1 MICPN
6 CKLPLSST
14 KYRNITIHECHTCK
28 GKWFEGK
35 ELPVAIDK
43 RDDDMRWENFSLFEE
58 KSKKYEKSASKKL
71 CPENNILMYSLKYMD
86 SGVAIDKCERCGGV
100 WLDKNG
106 FDAIVK
112 YLENLLITETASDYA
127 KDAWRQFVE
136 IGTKHDG
143 VIAEIK
149 DFLVV
154 MKLFEMRLIAEH
166 PSMQTA
172 IEKTFEYVP
181 YN

>member
-1 MICPN
+1 M
-6 CKLPLSST
+6 
-14 KYRNITIHECHTCK
+14 CK
-28 GKWFEGK
+28 GKWFEAK
-35 ELPVAIDK
+35 ELPEAIDK

-58 KSKKYEKSASKKL
+58 KSKKYEKSTSKRL
-71 CPENNILMYSLKYMD
+71 CPKDNIPMYSLKYMD

-100 WLDKNG
+100 WLDKNE
-106 FDAIVK
+106 FDAIVN

-154 MKLFEMRLIAEH
+154 MKLFEMKIIAEH
-166 PSMQTA
+166 PSIQTA
-172 IEKTFEYVP
+172 IEKTLEYVP

>member
-1 MICPN
+1 MMCPN
-6 CKLPLSST
+6 CKLPLSSA
-14 KYRNITIHECHTCK
+14 KYRTITIHECSTCN

-35 ELPVAIDK
+35 ELPLAIEK
-43 RDDDMRWENFSLFEE
+43 RDDDLRWENFSLFEE
-58 KSKKYEKSASKKL
+58 KSKKYAKLQSKKL
-71 CPENNILMYSLKYMD
+71 CPEDNIPMYSLKYMD
-86 SGVAIDKCERCGGV
+86 SSIVIDKCEHCGGI
-100 WLDKNG
+100 WLDKNE

-112 YLENLLITETASDYA
+112 FLENVLITETASEYA

-143 VIAEIK
+143 TIAEIK

-154 MKLFEMRLIAEH
+154 MKLFETRLIAEN

-172 IEKTFEYVP
+172 IEKTLEYVP